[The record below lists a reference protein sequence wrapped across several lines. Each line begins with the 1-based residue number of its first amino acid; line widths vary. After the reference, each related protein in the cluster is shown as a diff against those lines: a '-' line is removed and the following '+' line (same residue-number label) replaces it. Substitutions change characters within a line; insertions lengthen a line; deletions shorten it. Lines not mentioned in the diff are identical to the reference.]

1 MTRKSSKTVKLW
13 KRVLSSAL
21 VLGLLCLW
29 VIGINRTANLR
40 VENINVQV
48 DNVTGE
54 RNLITVKDIERL
66 LKEDLPNDITFQSIT
81 DIDISMIENML
92 NADTRILN
100 AEVFVDAKQDLIV
113 DIIQRRP
120 ILRVMNQEGEQFY
133 VDQSGS
139 YVQTVD
145 RKATR
150 VPVVTGYVESL
161 DPQGHVAFAPRLQSA
176 FEVITESRKEP
187 MLRALIEQVHIEKNK
202 RIVIIP
208 KIGDEHI
215 VLDHT
220 DGLSEKLN
228 NLRQFYRE
236 LARTDSWD
244 KYNEIN
250 ISYNNQIVVRNSD
263 NP

>member
-1 MTRKSSKTVKLW
+1 MTKKSSKTGKIW
-13 KRVLSSAL
+13 KQLLSGAL

-40 VENINVQV
+40 LNEINVIV
-48 DNVTGE
+48 DEVKGE
-54 RNLITVKDIERL
+54 RNLITVGDVERL
-66 LKEDLPNDITFQSIT
+66 IKEDLPNDITFQSIT
-81 DIDISMIENML
+81 DIDISLVEDML
-92 NADTRILN
+92 NSDTRVLN
-100 AEVFVDAKQDLIV
+100 AEVYVDAHQNLIV
-113 DIIQRRP
+113 DVVQRRP
-120 ILRVMNQEGEQFY
+120 ILRVMNQQGDQFY

-145 RKATR
+145 KKATR

-161 DPQGHVAFAPRLQSA
+161 DRQGHVAFTPRLQSA
-176 FEVITESRKEP
+176 FEVITESRKDP
-187 MLRALIEQVHIEKNK
+187 VLKALIEQVHIEKNK

-220 DGLSEKLN
+220 DRLSDKLS
-228 NLRQFYRE
+228 NLRQFYKE

-250 ISYNNQIVVRNSD
+250 ISYNNQVVARNSE